1 MDVDELH
8 GRIEQARHTLGSEL
22 VVLGHHYQS
31 DDVIRHVDFQG
42 DSLELARRVPGLKA
56 KFIVF
61 CGVSFMAE
69 TAALLA
75 APGQSVLIPDTGAH
89 CCMAG
94 TTPAMLLATVLERIT
109 AAGRK
114 VVPLAYVN
122 SSVGVKALCGAY
134 GGGVCTSANA
144 VVMLEWALEQGDCVL
159 FLPDKNLGENTAD
172 RLKMPTNERVVL
184 NVREKGR
191 LADAGKSKARL
202 LLWPGVC
209 AVHFRLKAEDVLQ
222 ARVRDAQ
229 ARILV
234 HPECDPKV
242 VALADFAGS
251 TSGIIR
257 TVEQAPGGA
266 RFFVGTEDNLVFR
279 LAGLHPDKSIAPLK
293 VGYCSSMG
301 KITAGKLLNVLENI
315 HIREAVRVD
324 PSIASNARKSLETM
338 LQVMKDGA

>member
-1 MDVDELH
+1 MDADELH
-8 GRIEQARHTLGSEL
+8 GWIEQTRRGLGSEL

-31 DDVIRHVDFQG
+31 DEVIRHVDYQG
-42 DSLELARRVPGLKA
+42 DSLELARRVSGLKA
-56 KFIVF
+56 RFIVF

-75 APGQSVLIPDTGAH
+75 APGQKVLTPDAGAH

-94 TTPAMLLATVLERIT
+94 TTPAPLLTKVLERIT

-134 GGGVCTSANA
+134 GGAACTSANA
-144 VVMLEWALEQGDCVL
+144 AVMLEWALGEGDCVL
-159 FLPDKNLGENTAD
+159 FLPDKNLGENTAEQ
-172 RLKMPTNERVVL
+172 LGVPAHQRVVL
-184 NVREKGR
+184 NVRGGGR
-191 LADAGKSKARL
+191 LADANKARL

-222 ARVRDAQ
+222 ARARDAR

-257 TVEQAPGGA
+257 SVEQAPAGA
-266 RFFVGTEDNLVFR
+266 RFFIGTEDNLVFR
-279 LAGLHPDKSIAPLK
+279 LAGRHPGKTIAPLR

-301 KITAGKLLNVLENI
+301 KVTALKLLDVLENI
-315 HIREAVRVD
+315 HVRKAVRVD
-324 PSIASNARKSLETM
+324 QSIASNARTSLETM
-338 LQVMKDGA
+338 LQVMRDRA